1 MADAQFVID
10 VTTQMTGA
18 EQTTAQMSKLVAQMG
33 NAGVDAVT
41 FQDAV
46 VQVSSALD
54 RAQASAAS
62 VNEALAQGAAQYR
75 ELEKAASVAAKA
87 QDKQA
92 AMGVVRPE
100 VAAAA
105 LAANQALEAHAL
117 ELRKLEQA
125 AAGAKANEDKLGL
138 SLTNI
143 RKLSA
148 ETAKAQA
155 TAAAQVKQ
163 DAADKK
169 KAQDDAERAARAEE
183 QGFDRRLKKFRAGMA
198 GVGGPVGALGATVAS
213 SVDDFKDLEESIGT
227 SGAQLAVFASTA
239 AIAVMAVAAVTAAV
253 IAATIA
259 IAAWAVGLADSNRNM
274 KLQQEAAEAMHPELI
289 ALRDTIAS
297 LTRETG
303 AHADELSQYAVQLK
317 DAKVKAEDLP
327 AALRAVA
334 LAEAALGQGGAN
346 DLINDFKAGK
356 VAVGELARETQSKLG
371 GIVAKQ
377 MIGLNAQ
384 TQRLKDNIAGTFGNL
399 NIDPVLTGFSKIVAL
414 FDQTTAS
421 GQAMQLLFDSVF
433 QPLINQVDKAATVV
447 EAFVLG
453 FLIGMVKL
461 YIAVKPAI
469 KAISEF
475 FGWSSPELTD
485 TLNAAKKAGE
495 YIAPVFVV
503 LAGVFGAFVVA
514 AIAVATVL
522 GVMGA
527 ALAAPAAAVIALGA
541 AIAGFVVYAGAQI
554 GAFAARFDLL
564 TPIQNAWAAV
574 RNFFAGIS
582 LADVGTAIVMGLASG
597 ITAAAGLPLA
607 AIGNVVSGVI
617 GAAHDLLKINSPS
630 KVFAE
635 IGGSTAE
642 GFAKGVDDGAPD
654 AQAAM
659 IELAEPPAQAPA
671 AQSSSKGGTGSSRGG
686 TTITFAAGAI
696 QLIGVK
702 DAEHGVSML
711 KEAITQLL
719 EDDALSLGAT

>member
-1 MADAQFVID
+1 MADAQYVID
-10 VTTQMTGA
+10 VAASFSG
-18 EQTTAQMSKLVAQMG
+18 EQTIAQMDKLTSQLA

-54 RAQASAAS
+54 RAQASAAAA
-62 VNEALAQGAAQYR
+62 NEALAQGAAQYR
-75 ELEKAASVAAKA
+75 QLEKAASVAAKA
-87 QDKQA
+87 QDRQA

-148 ETAKAQA
+148 ETAKTQA
-155 TAAAQVKQ
+155 TAAAQAKQ

-169 KAQDDAERAARAEE
+169 KAQDDAERAARAGE
-183 QGFDRRLKKFRAGMA
+183 QGFDRRLKKFRSGMA

-239 AIAVMAVAAVTAAV
+239 AIAVTAVAAVTLAV
-253 IAATIA
+253 IAATVA
-259 IAAWAVGLADSNRNM
+259 IAAWAIGLSDSNRNM
-274 KLQQEAAEAMHPELI
+274 KLQQEAAEAMHPELL

-356 VAVGELARETQSKLG
+356 VAVGELARETQNKLG

-377 MIGLNAQ
+377 MMGLGAQ
-384 TQRLKDNIAGTFGNL
+384 SQRLKDNIAGTFGNL

-475 FGWSSPELTD
+475 FGWSSPNLTD
-485 TLNAAKKAGE
+485 TLSAAKKAGE
-495 YIAPVFVV
+495 YVAPVFVV
-503 LAGVFGAFVVA
+503 LAGVFGAFAVAVTAVVA
-514 AIAVATVL
+514 VMGGIAAAFVAPLAAVVALGVAIAA
-522 GVMGA
+522 
-527 ALAAPAAAVIALGA
+527 
-541 AIAGFVVYAGAQI
+541 FVVYAGAQI
-554 GAFAARFDLL
+554 GAFVARFDLL
-564 TPIQNAWAAV
+564 TPIQNAWTAV

-582 LADVGTAIVMGLASG
+582 LADVGTAIVMGLVGG
-597 ITAAAGLPLA
+597 ITGAGPLVVQA
-607 AIGNVVSGVI
+607 LTGIATSAINAVKGTLGI
-617 GAAHDLLKINSPS
+617 HSPS
-630 KVFAE
+630 RVMM
-635 IGGSTAE
+635 GLGDNTVE
-642 GFAKGVDDGAPD
+642 GFTRSVEAGTPD

-659 IELAEPPAQAPA
+659 ADLAEPPAQTSQPTSAKGSTK
-671 AQSSSKGGTGSSRGG
+671 AQGPSVSAS
-686 TTITFAAGAI
+686 FAGAI
-696 QLIGVK
+696 FNFYGIK
-702 DAEHGVSML
+702 DAEQAAEL
-711 KEAITQLL
+711 FEEAVTRIL
-719 EDDALSLGAT
+719 EGDAASLGAT